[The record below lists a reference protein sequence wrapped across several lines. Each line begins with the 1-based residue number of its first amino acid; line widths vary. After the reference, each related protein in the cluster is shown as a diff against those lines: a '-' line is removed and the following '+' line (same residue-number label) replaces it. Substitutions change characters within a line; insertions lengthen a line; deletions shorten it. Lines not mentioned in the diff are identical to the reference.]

1 MPMTTTE
8 KLARFA
14 LDIRLSDLPGAVV
27 ENARLRLLDTLGV
40 MLAGSRSRPAI
51 IAREAL
57 LGEEHGPGWAAV
69 IGTAVRAHPVRAAF
83 LNGVSAHALEFD
95 DITSSAFTHTS
106 ATAVPATMA
115 VAQSRR
121 ASGRQFL
128 EAYIASFEVTTRIG
142 WGFLGNLLTAGWHPN
157 GVLAVVGCAAGLS
170 RLLGSSLA
178 KTCAA
183 MGIAASCSSGLRKN
197 VGSMTKPFHMGHA
210 AGDAVTAAELANR
223 GFTADMGIL
232 DRGDLEYSDSS
243 APGHALFS
251 FPDAFVGSGKYDL
264 DRMVANL
271 GEDWELARGSTIT
284 RFHPG
289 STFPQAAIDE
299 TLRLVIEDDLK
310 AEAIE
315 RIDVGVTPTCLSIAP
330 CPRPTDGM
338 AARFSVP
345 YSIAVAVLDRQAA
358 IEQYEDERVQ
368 RSDVQA
374 FMDRIRVF
382 VPDEL
387 AQITG
392 GWTEAKLTPVSARI
406 TIHTR
411 DGREVTGSRDT
422 TKGFPG
428 MLPSWDDVAEKFTE
442 CTTGILSPAATRRCV
457 QLLKAV
463 ETLDDVTE
471 LVDAA
476 SQGRS

>member
-1 MPMTTTE
+1 MTTTE
-8 KLARFA
+8 TLARFA
-14 LDIRLSDLPGAVV
+14 LDIRLADLPARVV

-40 MLAGSRSRPAI
+40 MLAGSRSRPAT

-57 LGEEHGPGWAAV
+57 LGDEQGPARAAV
-69 IGTAVRAHPVRAAF
+69 IGTSVRAHPARAAF

-115 VAQSRR
+115 VAESRR
-121 ASGRQFL
+121 ASGRRFL

-142 WGFLGNLLTAGWHPN
+142 WGVLGNLLTAGWHPN
-157 GVLAVVGCAAGLS
+157 GVLAVVGCAPGLS

-178 KTCAA
+178 QTCAA

-223 GFTADMGIL
+223 GFTADPGIL
-232 DRGDLEYSDSS
+232 DRGDLEYSHLS

-251 FPDAFVGSGKYDL
+251 FPDVFVGSGKYDL
-264 DRMVANL
+264 TRMVENL
-271 GEDWELARGSTIT
+271 GKDWELASDSTIT

-289 STFPQAAIDE
+289 STFPQPAIDE
-299 TLRLVIEDDLK
+299 TLKLVIDHDLT
-310 AEAIE
+310 AEAVD

-345 YSIAVAVLDRQAA
+345 YSIAVAVLDRRAA
-358 IEQYEDERVQ
+358 IEQYEDARVQ
-368 RSDVQA
+368 RADVQA

-387 AQITG
+387 APVTG
-392 GWTEAKLTPVSARI
+392 GWTAAQPTPVSARI

-411 DGREVTGSRDT
+411 DGRRFSGSCDA

-428 MLPSWDDVAEKFTE
+428 MPPSWEDVAEKFTQ
-442 CTTGILSPAATRRCV
+442 CAAGILTPAATRRCV
-457 QLLKAV
+457 QLTGAV
-463 ETLDDVTE
+463 ETLHDITE
-471 LVDAA
+471 LVDAVA
-476 SQGRS
+476 PGRA